1 MTDSERTTMT
11 ILVVNGKFC
20 PNSNGLEV
28 IRYFFFAW
36 DFTTGSELLG
46 VLAGNDSQKVKIL
59 KNTCLKGTSLS
70 QSASIELLCVKI
82 GYRLYAC
89 QGIKNKINKR
99 HATRIFHPDVEVPSL
114 MRSSPNLAGLLKRV
128 TLSPTQLM

>member
-46 VLAGNDSQKVKIL
+46 VLAGNDSQKVKI
-59 KNTCLKGTSLS
+59 
-70 QSASIELLCVKI
+70 SIK
-82 GYRLYAC
+82 
-89 QGIKNKINKR
+89 KR
-99 HATRIFHPDVEVPSL
+99 H
-114 MRSSPNLAGLLKRV
+114 LLNGHFLESIHV
-128 TLSPTQLM
+128 F